1 MWLEHKIGSVC
12 HPIGSIG
19 GTTFA
24 FFAML
29 VESVCPVCGGG
40 GGFIQAGS
48 HNTGECH
55 SAALAVLCGLVCTK
69 WSRGQFD
76 SLATPS
82 FAGFII
88 TNVLI
93 VLQS

>member
-29 VESVCPVCGGG
+29 VESACPVCGGG
-40 GGFIQAGS
+40 DGFIQAGS
-48 HNTGECH
+48 RDTGR
-55 SAALAVLCGLVCTK
+55 VPF
-69 WSRGQFD
+69 RGACRTVR
-76 SLATPS
+76 SGVHEVVARP
-82 FAGFII
+82 I
-88 TNVLI
+88 
-93 VLQS
+93 